1 MTASPDS
8 VTDRIRTRVK
18 AARRAADHRAKASR
32 PRVQRTRKAPPPD
45 PGVGG
50 PSLVQDR
57 DTESLKQV
65 FRDLGVLYRRHRT
78 RIGGPV
84 APGLR
89 SATDRFREKP
99 SLAAL
104 VAVAGILDQLNLLN

>member
-8 VTDRIRTRVK
+8 LTHRMRARVK
-18 AARRAADHRAKASR
+18 AARRAVDRRARASR
-32 PRVQRTRKAPPPD
+32 PRLQRTRTAPPAD
-45 PGVGG
+45 PTG
-50 PSLVQDR
+50 PSLVPDR

-78 RIGGPV
+78 RMGGPV

-89 SATDRFREKP
+89 SATDEFRAKP

-104 VAVAGILDQLNLLN
+104 VAVAAILDQLELLN